1 MQWKILICK
10 VPVKNFLWDL
20 TETIFMNIEKNLLQF
35 TMTIKVSVDDI
46 EDNVLKNIMQ
56 DKQK

>member
-1 MQWKILICK
+1 
-10 VPVKNFLWDL
+10 
-20 TETIFMNIEKNLLQF
+20 MNIEKNLLQF